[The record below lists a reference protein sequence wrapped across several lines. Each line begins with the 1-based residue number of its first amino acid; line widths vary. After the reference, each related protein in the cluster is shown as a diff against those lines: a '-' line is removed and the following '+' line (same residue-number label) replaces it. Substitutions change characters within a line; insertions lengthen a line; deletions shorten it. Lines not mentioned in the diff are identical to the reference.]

1 MSNFLILVI
10 KLVVVNVSSGDLAS
24 DSASS
29 SPTQTPTPSPLPG
42 QEVRFISRC

>member
-1 MSNFLILVI
+1 MLSGSCMNCINI
-10 KLVVVNVSSGDLAS
+10 PSGDMAS

-42 QEVRFISRC
+42 QEVRDMFCC